1 MEYVV
6 MRALVFVALFAACS
20 KSDDHAGTA
29 ATPPS
34 DPTHIEIKVTDNG
47 FEPENVTVP
56 AGKPVTLVFERKVER
71 TCATEFILTMD
82 DGKQIEKQLPLG
94 QRVELVQTFPKPGKL
109 GYACH
114 MDMFRGTITV
124 Q

>member
-1 MEYVV
+1 
-6 MRALVFVALFAACS
+6 MRTLVCLAVLGACS
-20 KSDDHAGTA
+20 KTDDRAGGA
-29 ATPPS
+29 AANKPS
-34 DPTHIEIKVTDNG
+34 DPTHIEIVVTENG

-94 QRVELVQTFPKPGKL
+94 QRVELTQTFAKPGKL